1 MSRQNALQLASLFI
15 NIVKNEGITVKKA
28 FLFGSWAKGTADENS
43 DIDICVISP
52 EFGID
57 YTDEM
62 AKLLT
67 IAQKVDSRI
76 ESIPFNQKDILDPYS
91 SLASEIRTTG
101 VEIPVITTIAQ

>member
-1 MSRQNALQLASLFI
+1 MSRQNALQLASRFI
-15 NIVKNEGITVKKA
+15 NIVKNKGIPVKKA

-52 EFGID
+52 VFGVD
-57 YTDEM
+57 YTGEM

-76 ESIPFNQKDILDPYS
+76 ESIPFNPKDMLDPYS
-91 SLASEIRTTG
+91 SLASEIRATG
-101 VEIPVITTIAQ
+101 VEVPAKSD